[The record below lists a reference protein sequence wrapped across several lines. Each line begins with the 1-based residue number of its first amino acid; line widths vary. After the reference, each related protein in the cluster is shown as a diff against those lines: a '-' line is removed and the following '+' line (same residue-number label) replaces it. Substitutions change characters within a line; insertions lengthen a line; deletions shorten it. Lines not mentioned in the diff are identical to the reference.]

1 MAATIIIVISIKA
14 KHFSEMLI
22 SLDDRLTFDSIV
34 NDLSDSIFKLK
45 RCRVKI
51 KGSSVVD
58 AELFKV
64 SMWTGKELLGIS
76 REQGLELTE

>member
-1 MAATIIIVISIKA
+1 MAATITIVVSIKA
-14 KHFSEMLI
+14 KHFSEMVI

-34 NDLSDSIFKLK
+34 NDPSDPIFKLK

-58 AELFKV
+58 AKLFKV
-64 SMWTGKELLGIS
+64 SMWTGKEFLGIS
-76 REQGLELTE
+76 REQGLKLTE